1 MSRRAPPSPPR
12 KRRTRD
18 LSPIR
23 ARRLSVSSDDD
34 EDQNNEEYNLIT
46 PSQPS
51 SRSSSPFL
59 GSIPPPPLLIV
70 EDESRV
76 ERYQRA
82 KNWIDSISPQE
93 ICILGRSFRNPTRFS
108 EGAVGAAF
116 GMPSLGISAK
126 IVKRDTNTIRE
137 IEWYNHFTQY
147 VLNGGFPFF
156 PLIYHTERCRDGC
169 SVTKTYNGGRNWFED
184 RVTNVDSSVIF
195 SELAN
200 GNLKEVINSL
210 SERQLLN
217 MFYQVFL
224 ACLELEK
231 QGVIHNDLSP
241 ANILYFNETVVGE
254 QERYDTFSIGNGN
267 IENIENIEVRNEGR
281 LWILWDFG
289 MMVKNGDQ
297 DPRREVEMVSTIV
310 NDLKKSFFP
319 LLKRHYHITYPSF
332 IRLDSILQRSDSLA
346 SLILEI
352 SSGDFEGIRAS
363 P

>member
-12 KRRTRD
+12 KRRTRE

-23 ARRLSVSSDDD
+23 ARRLSVSSDD
-34 EDQNNEEYNLIT
+34 EENQNNEEYNLIT

-82 KNWIDSISPQE
+82 KNWIDSISSQE

-126 IVKRDTNTIRE
+126 IVKRDANTIRE

-169 SVTKTYNGGRNWFED
+169 SVTKTYNGGRNWFEE

-231 QGVIHNDLSP
+231 QRVIHNDLSP
-241 ANILYFNETVVGE
+241 ANILYFNDTVVGE
-254 QERYDTFSIGNGN
+254 EERYDTFSIGNG
-267 IENIENIEVRNEGR
+267 NIENIEVRNEGR

-289 MMVKNGDQ
+289 LMVRNGDR
-297 DPRREVEMVSTIV
+297 DPRREVQMVSTLV
-310 NDLKKSFFP
+310 NDLKKGLFSI
-319 LLKRHYHITYPSF
+319 LKRHYHITYPSF
-332 IRLDSILQRSDSLA
+332 IRLDAIVQRSNSVE
-346 SLILEI
+346 SLIREI
-352 SSGDFEGIRAS
+352 ASGDFEGIRAS
-363 P
+363 S